1 MTAPVVD
8 VRPVDLTRDPPP
20 DVLRILRELRTH
32 RTEAELASDVRAQ
45 AMTVGYRLFGAWS
58 DGVLLGVLG
67 CRRVRTIARGEHLHV
82 DDLVVTASA
91 RGRGIG
97 AALLSTIEAAARA
110 DGCRSVF
117 LDSRPEVLGFYASSG
132 YAPHTAVLVRK
143 PL

>member
-1 MTAPVVD
+1 MNSY
-8 VRPVDLTRDPPP
+8 
-20 DVLRILRELRTH
+20 LRRASSLQSAVHPNPR
-32 RTEAELASDVRAQ
+32 AED
-45 AMTVGYRLFGAWS
+45 
-58 DGVLLGVLG
+58 
-67 CRRVRTIARGEHLHV
+67 VRTIARGEHLHV
-82 DDLVVTASA
+82 DDLVVTAAA

-117 LDSRPEVLGFYASSG
+117 LDSRPEVLGFYATAG